1 MKFAWNMFLMVY
13 LMTIHMIDFGNG
25 SAPIRW
31 QAITWTNDAQVRWYS
46 TLIPYDFIFFFC
58 KKYPQMNDSLMT
70 NSGLDNAVR
79 HKSLPDPMFIKLSD
93 APWCH

>member
-1 MKFAWNMFLMVY
+1 MFLMVS
-13 LMTIHMIDFGNG
+13 LMTIHIIGSGNG

-46 TLIPYDFIFFFC
+46 TLIPYDCFFFC
-58 KKYPQMNDSLMT
+58 KKFPQMNDTSLMI

-79 HKSLPDPMFIKLSD
+79 HKPLPDPMFIKLLD